1 MCKLGSNT
9 GLFSAVFFSCFNL
22 SRLKILCSTTGV
34 SRNKVRFSPS
44 VPEPVSTRRNPRRLV
59 RDKHFGFLQSLK
71 MLGGHL
77 WRHQKVVFHFWYK
90 QTKPYIRYRYFI
102 YAVHY
107 IQYIFQF
114 VYSLIILRRHKI
126 IYYAVRR
133 LFGNSFLNRTWVI
146 LF

>member
-34 SRNKVRFSPS
+34 SRNNVRFSPS
-44 VPEPVSTRRNPRRLV
+44 VPVPVSTRRNPRRLV

-77 WRHQKVVFHFWYK
+77 W
-90 QTKPYIRYRYFI
+90 
-102 YAVHY
+102 
-107 IQYIFQF
+107 
-114 VYSLIILRRHKI
+114 SLIILRRHKI

-133 LFGNSFLNRTWVI
+133 KFISELKLGYFVLIFDLSNTFFGKFFQIQIIVTVESLIFLI
-146 LF
+146 